1 LAELAEKMDMAA
13 RVRVARQRAGMTQ
26 SQLADRV
33 GVTRGAVANWEV
45 SERPKPNVS
54 NLIEVANTTD
64 VSIEWLATGRGDIV
78 LPE

>member
-1 LAELAEKMDMAA
+1 MDMAA
-13 RVRVARQRAGMTQ
+13 RVRVARQRSGMTQ

-54 NLIEVANTTD
+54 NLIEFANTTD